1 MLTGKNRT
9 ALAGLSFVCL
19 WGCDSPSPP
28 AEKAAAVS
36 GKVTILVTGMG
47 EKLHLL

>member
-1 MLTGKNRT
+1 MLTPKSLT
-9 ALAGLSFVCL
+9 ALAGLSFICL

-28 AEKAAAVS
+28 AEKAAADP
-36 GKVTILVTGMG
+36 GKVTILVKGMG

>member
-1 MLTGKNRT
+1 MLTPKSLT
-9 ALAGLSFVCL
+9 ALAGLSMVCL

-28 AEKAAAVS
+28 AEKTADP
-36 GKVTILVTGMG
+36 GKVTILVKGMG